1 MAGSGGL
8 SRRAGPET
16 AAGSGTRRYDAGRGM
31 AGGGSWAVPVAT
43 AQRRLETGKS
53 AAVADRMPNLPR
65 ECRKAMWRKPMKGV
79 FIRRLLMPPPAG
91 GVVAGQ
97 GLARARRGGG
107 RKRYRKAKS
116 GS

>member
-1 MAGSGGL
+1 M
-8 SRRAGPET
+8 RRLMPET
-16 AAGSGTRRYDAGRGM
+16 AAESGTRRYDAGRGM

-79 FIRRLLMPPPAG
+79 FIRRLLVPPPAG

-116 GS
+116 VS

>member
-1 MAGSGGL
+1 MCQEFSEL
-8 SRRAGPET
+8 STVAQECRYVFV
-16 AAGSGTRRYDAGRGM
+16 AAGLLALLDDIATVLDDV
-31 AGGGSWAVPVAT
+31 AVMSKVA
-43 AQRRLETGKS
+43 ARKS

-79 FIRRLLMPPPAG
+79 FIRRLLVPPPAG

-107 RKRYRKAKS
+107 RKRYRKAKNVS
-116 GS
+116 